1 MTVRDERIAKTDAE
15 WRAQLSPQAYHV
27 TREQGSERPFVN
39 RYCMNSAALDVRP
52 HE

>member
-1 MTVRDERIAKTDAE
+1 MRTERIERTDAA
-15 WRAQLSPQAYHV
+15 WRAQLSPQACRV

-39 RYCMNSAALDVRP
+39 RDCLNSAALDVRP